1 MKKASNLFLA
11 IEIIV
16 IIISAVS
23 LAKFHNIRKTKESY
37 AYAQKWNYS
46 INQVEP
52 VYDFQNSLEE
62 SEELNSLLNVCIDYY
77 KNSNL
82 QADYPFLF
90 WNNLDDINIYFTEKA
105 SEIIGMNN
113 YAAFIKSGNLIIV
126 NTNKFNSKSLDEQKA
141 IVIHELAHALTVS
154 DANFLDGGGFTEAV
168 AEDLACTICTK
179 NSIDY
184 NFTYPDSFCLY
195 MLVWNIF
202 GKTDTLKAYCEG
214 ELNNKLNN
222 VSDGYGTD
230 LSNMLTILNHYDAYK
245 NRINFS
251 YNELLYMAQDILVHA
266 TVNKANMELDPNH
279 KQYMLDACLDGLII
293 KNDYFTE
300 LLSH

>member
-1 MKKASNLFLA
+1 MKKASNLLLA
-11 IEIIV
+11 IEIVV

-23 LAKFHNIRKTKESY
+23 LVKFHNIRKTKESY

-46 INQVEP
+46 INQVES

-90 WNNLDDINIYFTEKA
+90 WNNLDYINIYFTEKA
-105 SEIIGMNN
+105 SEIIGVNN
-113 YAAFIKSGNLIIV
+113 YAAYIKSGNLIIV

-141 IVIHELAHALTVS
+141 IVIHELAHTLTVS
-154 DANFLDGGGFTEAV
+154 DVNFFDGGGFTEAV

-179 NSIDY
+179 NGIDY

-245 NRINFS
+245 DRINFS

-279 KQYMLDACLDGLII
+279 KQYMLDVCLDGLII
-293 KNDYFTE
+293 KNNYFTE

>member
-1 MKKASNLFLA
+1 MKKASNLLLA
-11 IEIIV
+11 IEIVV

-23 LAKFHNIRKTKESY
+23 LVKFHNIRKTKESY

-90 WNNLDDINIYFTEKA
+90 WNNLDYINIYFTEKA
-105 SEIIGMNN
+105 SEIIGVNN
-113 YAAFIKSGNLIIV
+113 YAAYIKSGNLIIV
-126 NTNKFNSKSLDEQKA
+126 NTNKFNSKFLDEQKA
-141 IVIHELAHALTVS
+141 IVIHELAHTLTVS
-154 DANFLDGGGFTEAV
+154 DVNFFDGGGFTEAV

-179 NSIDY
+179 NGIDY

-245 NRINFS
+245 DRINFS

-279 KQYMLDACLDGLII
+279 KQYMLDVCLDGLII
-293 KNDYFTE
+293 KNNYFTE

>member
-1 MKKASNLFLA
+1 
-11 IEIIV
+11 
-16 IIISAVS
+16 
-23 LAKFHNIRKTKESY
+23 
-37 AYAQKWNYS
+37 
-46 INQVEP
+46 
-52 VYDFQNSLEE
+52 
-62 SEELNSLLNVCIDYY
+62 
-77 KNSNL
+77 
-82 QADYPFLF
+82 
-90 WNNLDDINIYFTEKA
+90 
-105 SEIIGMNN
+105 MNN
-113 YAAFIKSGNLIIV
+113 YAAYIKSGNLIIV

-154 DANFLDGGGFTEAV
+154 DVNFLDGGGFTEAV
-168 AEDLACTICTK
+168 AEDLACIICTK

-245 NRINFS
+245 DRINFS

-279 KQYMLDACLDGLII
+279 KQYMLDVCLDGLII
-293 KNDYFTE
+293 KNNYFIE

>member
-1 MKKASNLFLA
+1 MKKASNLLLA
-11 IEIIV
+11 IEIVV

-23 LAKFHNIRKTKESY
+23 LVKFHNIRKTKESY

-90 WNNLDDINIYFTEKA
+90 WNNLDYINIYFTEKA
-105 SEIIGMNN
+105 SEIIGVNN
-113 YAAFIKSGNLIIV
+113 YAAYIKSGNLIIV

-141 IVIHELAHALTVS
+141 IVIHELAHTLTVS
-154 DANFLDGGGFTEAV
+154 DVNFFDGGGFTEAV

-179 NSIDY
+179 NGIDY
-184 NFTYPDSFCLY
+184 NFTYPNSFCLY

-245 NRINFS
+245 DRINFS

-279 KQYMLDACLDGLII
+279 KQYMLDVCLDGLII
-293 KNDYFTE
+293 KNNYFTE

>member
-1 MKKASNLFLA
+1 MKKASNLLLA
-11 IEIIV
+11 IEIVV

-23 LAKFHNIRKTKESY
+23 LVKFHNIRKTKESY

-90 WNNLDDINIYFTEKA
+90 WNNLDYINIYFTEKA
-105 SEIIGMNN
+105 SEIIGVNN
-113 YAAFIKSGNLIIV
+113 YAAYIKSGNLIIV

-141 IVIHELAHALTVS
+141 IVIHELAHTLTVS
-154 DANFLDGGGFTEAV
+154 DVNFFDGGGFTEAV
-168 AEDLACTICTK
+168 AEDLASTICTK
-179 NSIDY
+179 NGIDY

-245 NRINFS
+245 DRINFS

-279 KQYMLDACLDGLII
+279 KQYMLDVCLDGLII
-293 KNDYFTE
+293 KNNYFTE

>member
-1 MKKASNLFLA
+1 MRKFKLPIVEEITN
-11 IEIIV
+11 EIIFDLYQKHQQEA
-16 IIISAVS
+16 SR
-23 LAKFHNIRKTKESY
+23 IRKMKR
-37 AYAQKWNYS
+37 
-46 INQVEP
+46 
-52 VYDFQNSLEE
+52 
-62 SEELNSLLNVCIDYY
+62 YY
-77 KNSNL
+77 KNQN
-82 QADYPFLF
+82 
-90 WNNLDDINIYFTEKA
+90 DI
-105 SEIIGMNN
+105 MNREYEDPNKPANKLAHN
-113 YAAFIKSGNLIIV
+113 YAAYIKSGNLIIV

-222 VSDGYGTD
+222 VSDGYSTD

>member
-1 MKKASNLFLA
+1 MKKASNLLLA
-11 IEIIV
+11 IEIVV

-23 LAKFHNIRKTKESY
+23 LVKFHNIRKTKESY

-46 INQVEP
+46 INQDEP

-90 WNNLDDINIYFTEKA
+90 WNNLDYINIYFTEKA
-105 SEIIGMNN
+105 SEIIGVNN
-113 YAAFIKSGNLIIV
+113 YAAYIKSGNLIIV

-141 IVIHELAHALTVS
+141 IVIHELAHTLTVS
-154 DANFLDGGGFTEAV
+154 DVNFFDGGGFTEAV

-179 NSIDY
+179 NGIDY

-245 NRINFS
+245 DRINFS

-279 KQYMLDACLDGLII
+279 KQYMLDVCLDGLII
-293 KNDYFTE
+293 KNNYFTE